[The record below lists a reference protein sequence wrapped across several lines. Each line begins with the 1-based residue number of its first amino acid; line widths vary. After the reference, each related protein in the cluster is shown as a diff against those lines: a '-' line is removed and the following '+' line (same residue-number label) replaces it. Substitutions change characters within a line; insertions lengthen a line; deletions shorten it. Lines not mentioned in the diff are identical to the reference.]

1 MAGRR
6 IKEIEA
12 RGFRESELDDE
23 NKYWGCTLIY
33 DPDKLVE
40 WGEKC
45 LETLEKVKNLPA
57 ENEVRLHDYTPVSVN
72 NFQCIGYGWEYRWK
86 GRYASFVSTLY
97 FYQLLNIFGLT
108 ADQEMDITNPT
119 PEQELAVCKAIMKD
133 LWEEYK
139 DHVL

>member
-57 ENEVRLHDYTPVSVN
+57 ENEVRLHDYDPVSVN
-72 NFQCIGYGWEYRWK
+72 NFQCINYGWEYRWK

>member
-57 ENEVRLHDYTPVSVN
+57 ENEVRLHDYDPVSVN
-72 NFQCIGYGWEYRWK
+72 NSQCINYGWEYRWK